1 MGLRLVAQLKGGL
14 QGGGNVQD
22 RPGSVGTRTRT
33 TPLSAAFSKQA
44 IQPSKP
50 LTAPSIEL
58 SALSAA
64 VASR

>member
-14 QGGGNVQD
+14 QGGGNLQD
-22 RPGSVGTRTRT
+22 RPGSVGTRTPHNAPQRGLFKT
-33 TPLSAAFSKQA
+33 GE
-44 IQPSKP
+44 PSKP

>member
-22 RPGSVGTRTRT
+22 RPGSVGTRTPHNAPQRGLFKT
-33 TPLSAAFSKQA
+33 GV
-44 IQPSKP
+44 QPSKP